1 MKVLTG
7 KTPGVHYS
15 LQIKQ
20 SAFKELQRLEKKE
33 RVRLVAAIDQLAENP
48 HIGKLLKGE
57 FSGLRR
63 IRSGN
68 YRVIYEINEG
78 EVLIL
83 VLRIAHRK
91 EIYR

>member
-1 MKVLTG
+1 MKNLIGRSQNV
-7 KTPGVHYS
+7 PYS
-15 LQIKQ
+15 LRIKQ
-20 SAFKELQRLEKKE
+20 SAFKELQRIDKKE
-33 RVRLVAAIDQLAENP
+33 WMRVISAINQLAENP

-57 FSGLRR
+57 LSGLRR

-78 EVLIL
+78 EVTIL

-91 EIYR
+91 QVYR

>member
-1 MKVLTG
+1 ML
-7 KTPGVHYS
+7 YS
-15 LQIKQ
+15 LKIKQ
-20 SAFKELQRLEKKE
+20 SALKELQKINKQE
-33 RVRLVAAIDQLAENP
+33 RTRVIAAIEQLAENP

-91 EIYR
+91 PLKNIST

>member
-1 MKVLTG
+1 M
-7 KTPGVHYS
+7 PYS
-15 LQIKQ
+15 LKIKQ
-20 SAFKELQRLEKKE
+20 SALKEIQRLDKSQQI
-33 RVRLVAAIDQLAENP
+33 RLIEAIDKIADNP

-63 IRSGN
+63 IRVGS

-83 VLRIAHRK
+83 ILRIAHRK
-91 EIYR
+91 DVYR

>member
-1 MKVLTG
+1 V
-7 KTPGVHYS
+7 PYS
-15 LQIKQ
+15 LKIKQ
-20 SAFKELQRLEKKE
+20 SALKELQKINKQE
-33 RVRLVAAIDQLAENP
+33 RTRVIAAIEQLAVNP

-91 EIYR
+91 QVFR

>member
-1 MKVLTG
+1 MKVLIG
-7 KTPGVHYS
+7 RKQGVLYS
-15 LQIKQ
+15 LRIKQ
-20 SAFKELQRLEKKE
+20 SAFKELRRLDKKE
-33 RVRLVAAIDQLAENP
+33 RVRIIAAIDQLAENP

-57 FSGLRR
+57 FTGLRR

-68 YRVIYEINEG
+68 YRVIYEIKEG
-78 EVLIL
+78 ELLVL

>member
-1 MKVLTG
+1 MKVLIG
-7 KTPGVHYS
+7 RMQSVPYS
-15 LQIKQ
+15 LKIKQ
-20 SAFKELQRLEKKE
+20 SAYKELQRLDKKE
-33 RVRLVAAIDQLAENP
+33 RISIVSAIDKLTDNP
-48 HIGKLLKGE
+48 HIGKVLKGE

-91 EIYR
+91 QVYR